1 MFRNALYTLSLSCAI
16 AACKKDT
23 VEPPLPAPAIQL
35 TTKPVTLINTSL
47 VQTGGDIVSDG
58 GYHISSQGV
67 CYGPTNN
74 PSVDDSMVQAGNGSE
89 SFFVNI
95 DMSYLVSGKKYYVRA
110 YAGNI
115 DTVAY
120 GNEVSFIVP
129 DVSFYLGQS
138 YEGGIIGYLDST
150 HKHGIIVAAETFE
163 AEWGC
168 GGTQILGA
176 NGTAIGTGYQN
187 TTEIENS
194 CPTQGTAADLCG
206 NLLYQGQID
215 WYLPSKEE
223 LYQLYL
229 NRNIIGGFVD
239 DVYWSSSE
247 HNNTDAWALLFT
259 TGEQEPQFKSHK
271 HFVRPVRSF

>member
-1 MFRNALYTLSLSCAI
+1 MFRNTLYVLSLTCAI
-16 AACKKDT
+16 AACKKDS
-23 VEPPLPAPAIQL
+23 VENPLPAPAIQV
-35 TTKPVTLINTSL
+35 TTKPVTLVNTSL

-74 PSVDDSMVQAGNGSE
+74 PSVDDSMVEAGNGSE

-120 GNEVSFIVP
+120 GNEESFVVP
-129 DVSFYLGQS
+129 EVYFYLGQP
-138 YEGGIIGYLDST
+138 YGGGIIGYIDTT
-150 HKHGIIVAAETFE
+150 HKHGIIVAAETME

-187 TTEIENS
+187 TIEIENS
-194 CPTQGTAADLCG
+194 CPTQGTAADLCANSAHG
-206 NLLYQGQID
+206 GQID
-215 WYLPSKEE
+215 WYLPSQEE
-223 LYQLYL
+223 LNQLYL
-229 NRNIIGGFVD
+229 NRFSIGGFND
-239 DVYWSSSE
+239 TVYWSSSE
-247 HNNTDAWALLFT
+247 HNNTNAWAQHFS
-259 TGEQEPQFKSHK
+259 TGEQKPEWKSHK
-271 HFVRPVRSF
+271 LLVRPVRSF